1 MLIIVVPNA
10 VAKLA
15 GLETAFST
23 NTPVGKTVTDGGE
36 CTVVLP
42 DGREIQAFIGGAL
55 DSVGV

>member
-1 MLIIVVPNA
+1 LLIIVVPNA